1 MAGTGT
7 FGRNSTC
14 VGNVEIDLIPASNL
28 QSAGLGLSLVNSP
41 DGSIDNVGNPRIFP
55 LPNPILNGNRL
66 DFLEQITVPVTDSL
80 TPCASVPLPASQVGV
95 VYCGDNHPKTGTSW
109 SSVVANTVSAIDGGV
124 GSKSVPSP
132 NRMKLEYIPPS
143 IVNDRIVVSPSVE
156 VEELGHPKWQRC
168 IVGHFLDKKLAFT
181 AVQHIAMKIW
191 AKFGIREVLSNDKG
205 FFFFMFEGEK
215 FRQLLESGPWHFW
228 GKLLILKLWHP
239 HLKLEKEQLSQI
251 PLWVHFFNVPSE
263 MWTGPG
269 LSHIASSVGR
279 PLYADHLT
287 ESGRRLSFA
296 KICVE
301 VDCSSPLPDSFDL
314 KYANGDVEVI
324 RIQYPWKP
332 QVCSL
337 CQVFGHGDA
346 NCPLKVKEMAKET
359 KKATGTNGKNG
370 VVDTNTWQVVG
381 SLRKDAVPGVE
392 LRSPVSLQAA
402 IASTSD
408 TGAVMPASISTRNES
423 GKDVST
429 SPTKNAVL
437 VSAEIGKQPVFMS
450 SGDKVISV
458 PSKFAILDAVGLN
471 MEVGSVPKATALPV
485 ATGDGLPDEVT
496 VECAML
502 DMELVSDFT
511 VVPQSPATPIPP
523 DGKKGGG
530 KGGGNVPAK
539 GGGGK
544 GGRKNKR

>member
-1 MAGTGT
+1 M
-7 FGRNSTC
+7 
-14 VGNVEIDLIPASNL
+14 
-28 QSAGLGLSLVNSP
+28 
-41 DGSIDNVGNPRIFP
+41 DNVGNPRVVNPRVSP

-66 DFLEQITVPVTDSL
+66 DFLEQITVPDPPPPPV
-80 TPCASVPLPASQVGV
+80 SQVGV
-95 VYCGDNHPKTGTSW
+95 VYCGDNHPKPGTSW
-109 SSVVANTVSAIDGGV
+109 SSAVANTMSAIDGGV
-124 GSKSVPSP
+124 GSKSIPSP

-143 IVNDRIVVSPSVE
+143 IVNDRIVVSPPVE

-168 IVGHFLDKKLAFT
+168 IVGHFLDKKLAFA

-191 AKFGIREVLSNDKG
+191 AKFGIRE
-205 FFFFMFEGEK
+205 
-215 FRQLLESGPWHFW
+215 
-228 GKLLILKLWHP
+228 
-239 HLKLEKEQLSQI
+239 
-251 PLWVHFFNVPSE
+251 
-263 MWTGPG
+263 
-269 LSHIASSVGR
+269 
-279 PLYADHLT
+279 
-287 ESGRRLSFA
+287 
-296 KICVE
+296 
-301 VDCSSPLPDSFDL
+301 
-314 KYANGDVEVI
+314 
-324 RIQYPWKP
+324 
-332 QVCSL
+332 
-337 CQVFGHGDA
+337 VFGHGDA

-359 KKATGTNGKNG
+359 KKATGTNGRNG

-381 SLRKDAVPGVE
+381 SLRKDDVPGVE

-408 TGAVMPASISTRNES
+408 TGAVMPASISTRTES
-423 GKDVST
+423 GIAVST
-429 SPTKNAVL
+429 SPAKNAPPVL

-450 SGDKVISV
+450 SGDKAISM
-458 PSKFAILDAVGLN
+458 PSKFAILDAIGLN
-471 MEVGSVPKATALPV
+471 MEVGSVPEATALPV

-511 VVPQSPATPIPP
+511 VVPQSPATPIPVP